1 MMESRQRGR
10 RTLLP
15 LRHARQ
21 LSRSVSCWYCDVKF
35 IAFNEPLFRFGRR
48 HSRYL
53 KVWFSIGI
61 GFSLAALV
69 GVTVIILYEL
79 AKTSLAYGENAR
91 SGDSLFALPLLVSKM
106 SLPQYFV
113 LHLDVGTLIGCFIGV
128 THFSSDMLGRING
141 MNTSPSSLAYLCLST
156 VVCVIVHEFGHALA
170 AARFAEKCED
180 LSHNDFTVDAI
191 YLECSEGVQVEYV
204 AFFLAVLFPGALVA
218 FNHAVLQALPSLAS
232 LRIYCAGIWHNAVV
246 LDVHPVSP
254 LSGYLSPNDVIL
266 SVDDYHIHTAEEWK
280 QIDTVLTEQT
290 TPLLASGGRSSEIT
304 NIRKSYCVP
313 RSLAEGSRDVQ
324 YEGHQT
330 YCPNELTAFAS
341 VACLDN
347 HHGGKQK
354 YNQKREIHC
363 LNAKDVVKLRKCAY
377 NSVEASRND
386 SGCLCSEEELCL
398 MPLQPPGV
406 RWVEITYSSLE
417 CLHSQR
423 SSFSDGNRPMSTE
436 ASCLQTFVFIG
447 DLSSISHSI
456 RLTSYQPR
464 LLINFIAHL
473 PDQLEKLL
481 TCAFHVSMVIALL
494 NSMPVFFLDGESIM
508 EAALVHYM
516 GFLSRKTKRL
526 VVRFCLVVGTLVSA
540 LFVLRIVAYIFGK
553 LII

>member
-1 MMESRQRGR
+1 MMESRQGGR

-79 AKTSLAYGENAR
+79 AKTLLAYEENAR
-91 SGDSLFALPLLVSKM
+91 FGDSLFSLPLL
-106 SLPQYFV
+106 
-113 LHLDVGTLIGCFIGV
+113 
-128 THFSSDMLGRING
+128 ING

-156 VVCVIVHEFGHALA
+156 VVCVVVHELGHALA
-170 AARFAEKCED
+170 AA
-180 LSHNDFTVDAI
+180 
-191 YLECSEGVQVEYV
+191 SEGVQMEYV

-246 LDVHPVSP
+246 LDVHPMSP

-266 SVDDYHIHTAEEWK
+266 SIDDYHIHTAEEWK
-280 QIDTVLTEQT
+280 RIVTVLTEQT

-313 RSLAEGSRDVQ
+313 HSLAEESRDVQ
-324 YEGHQT
+324 YEGNQT
-330 YCPNELTAFAS
+330 YCPNELTAFVS

-347 HHGGKQK
+347 NHGGKQN

-363 LNAKDVVKLRKCAY
+363 LKAKDVVKLRKCAY
-377 NSVEASRND
+377 NSVEAPRND

-398 MPLQPPGV
+398 TPLQPPGV
-406 RWVEITYSSLE
+406 RWVEITYSSIE
-417 CLHSQR
+417 CLHSRR
-423 SSFSDGNRPMSTE
+423 SSFLDGNHPMSTE
-436 ASCLQTFVFIG
+436 ASCLQTFVFVG

-481 TCAFHVSMVIALL
+481 ACAFHVSMVIALL
-494 NSMPVFFLDGESIM
+494 NSMPIFFLDGESIM

-516 GFLSRKTKRL
+516 GFLSRKTKR
-526 VVRFCLVVGTLVSA
+526 S
-540 LFVLRIVAYIFGK
+540 VLIM
-553 LII
+553 